1 MSFFKWNTVQP
12 NNQQQQL
19 PNMVETAFLNLIS
32 PDLFNLFQEM
42 LQRYTVRATIAT
54 GTSIAVI
61 FAALTIGVAFIVLA
75 C

>member
-1 MSFFKWNTVQP
+1 
-12 NNQQQQL
+12 
-19 PNMVETAFLNLIS
+19 MVETAFLNLIS

-42 LQRYTVRATIAT
+42 LQRYTARATIAT

-61 FAALTIGVAFIVLA
+61 FAALIIGVAFIVLA